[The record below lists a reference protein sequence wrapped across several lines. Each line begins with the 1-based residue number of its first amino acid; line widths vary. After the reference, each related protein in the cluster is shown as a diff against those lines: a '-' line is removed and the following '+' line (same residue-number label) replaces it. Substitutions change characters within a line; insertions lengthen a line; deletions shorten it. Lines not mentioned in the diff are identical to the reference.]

1 MVHLEG
7 VQVEGIVSNT
17 LYVGVVV
24 FDSSHEFKID
34 LHFMMGRLY
43 NLMINV
49 IGQGSLV
56 EKMVK

>member
-49 IGQGSLV
+49 IGV
-56 EKMVK
+56 NNITW